1 MRERIPRFAT
11 LFALLLTLV
20 VAALVAGCGG
30 SDGDGGESADGDTD
44 AQTILS
50 RALGAGESIDS
61 GVLDLELSVDA
72 TADENGSIDASIVG
86 PFQSSG
92 DGKLPQLDFDG
103 QATIS
108 AAGTDSDFEG
118 GITLTADNGY
128 VSYAGQAY
136 ELDPGTFEL
145 LQSSYE
151 QSSEL
156 QDEQGE
162 GNSLAQFGI
171 DPAEWVTELTNEG
184 TEDLDGTEVVHV
196 SGAADVAKLVADL
209 TSVTEQT
216 GQAAQVDTAALA
228 QLEDSVKN
236 ATVDVYASADD
247 STLRKFTL
255 SIDFVDPTATPEATT
270 SVELS
275 IGIADPGEDQSIEAP
290 ADAQPIAG
298 LLQQFPTGA
307 QALQGLGGI
316 GGGADV
322 PPATPDTSSGGG
334 AASGSGSSD
343 AADAYFDC
351 ASNAAT
357 PEEVDACAD
366 LLGG

>member
-1 MRERIPRFAT
+1 MRERFPRFAT
-11 LFALLLTLV
+11 LFSLLLALIV
-20 VAALVAGCGG
+20 VALVSGCGG

-72 TADENGSIDASIVG
+72 AAEENGSIEAAIKG

-92 DGKLPQLDFDG
+92 DGKLPQLDFEG
-103 QATIS
+103 KATIS
-108 AAGTDSDFEG
+108 AGGTDSDFEG
-118 GITLTADNGY
+118 GITLTADGGY

-136 ELDPGTFEL
+136 ELDAGTFDL
-145 LQSSYE
+145 LQSSYV

-156 QDEQGE
+156 QDKQGE

-196 SGAADVAKLVADL
+196 TGTADVTKLVEDL
-209 TSVTEQT
+209 ASVTEQA
-216 GQAAQVDTAALA
+216 GQADQVDTAALK
-228 QLEDSVKN
+228 QLEDSVEN
-236 ATVDVYASADD
+236 ARIDVYAATAD

-255 SIDFVDPTATPEATT
+255 SLDILDPTASPEATT
-270 SVELS
+270 SVALS
-275 IGIADPGEDQSIEAP
+275 IGIADPGEDQAIEAP

-307 QALQGLGGI
+307 QALGGLGGI
-316 GGGADV
+316 GGAAD
-322 PPATPDTSSGGG
+322 ATPTTPDAGSDGGG
-334 AASGSGSSD
+334 ASSG

-357 PEEVDACAD
+357 PEEVDACSD

>member
-1 MRERIPRFAT
+1 M
-11 LFALLLTLV
+11 ALI
-20 VAALVAGCGG
+20 AGCGG
-30 SDGDGGESADGDTD
+30 SDGDGGESADDGTD
-44 AQTILS
+44 PQEILS

-61 GVLDLELSVDA
+61 GVLEIDLSLESE
-72 TADENGSIDASIVG
+72 ADEGASIAASIVG

-103 QATIS
+103 KASVS

-118 GITLTADNGY
+118 GITLTGDGGY

-136 ELDPGTFEL
+136 QLDSGTFDL

-171 DPAEWVTELTNEG
+171 DPAEWVTDLTNEG

-196 SGAADVAKLVADL
+196 SGGADVGKLFTDL
-209 TSVTEQT
+209 SSVTEQA
-216 GQAAQVDTAALA
+216 GQAEQVDPAALE
-228 QLEDSVKN
+228 QLESSVTD
-236 ATVDVYASADD
+236 ATIDVYASADD

-255 SIDFVDPTATPEATT
+255 SVDVVDPTASEQATT
-270 SVELS
+270 SVTLS
-275 IGIADPGEDQSIEAP
+275 IGIADPGEDQDVEAP
-290 ADAQPIAG
+290 ADAQPIEA

-307 QALQGLGGI
+307 GALPGI
-316 GGGADV
+316 GDISGAGGGGDSADTA
-322 PPATPDTSSGGG
+322 PAAPDASGGG
-334 AASGSGSSD
+334 GNGGGGGGGDAASA
-343 AADAYFDC
+343 AADAYFQC
-351 ASNAAT
+351 ASNAKT

>member
-1 MRERIPRFAT
+1 MRERFPRLAT

-20 VAALVAGCGG
+20 AAALVAGCGG

-50 RALGAGESIDS
+50 RALGAGESINS

-72 TADENGSIDASIVG
+72 MSEENGSIDASIVG
-86 PFQSSG
+86 PFESSG
-92 DGKLPQLDFDG
+92 DGKLPLLDFEG
-103 QATIS
+103 NATIS

-118 GITLTADNGY
+118 GITLTADGGY
-128 VSYAGQAY
+128 ISYAGQAY
-136 ELDPGTFEL
+136 ELDAGTFEL

-171 DPAEWVTELTNEG
+171 DPAEWVTDLTNEG
-184 TEDLDGTEVVHV
+184 SEDLDGTEVVHI
-196 SGAADVAKLVADL
+196 SGTADVAKLVQDL

-216 GQAAQVDTAALA
+216 GQAAQVDTASLA
-228 QLEDSVKN
+228 QLEDSIRN
-236 ATVDVYASADD
+236 ATIDVYAAADD

-255 SIDFVDPTATPEATT
+255 SIDVVDPTASPESTT

-275 IGIADPGEDQSIEAP
+275 IGIADPGEDQDIEAP
-290 ADAQPIAG
+290 DDAQPIEA

-322 PPATPDTSSGGG
+322 APATPDAGSSG
-334 AASGSGSSD
+334 GSSD
-343 AADAYFDC
+343 AAGAYFDC